1 MITVFVNM
9 GDINSEDAVLT
20 SNSMNSIRTSMI
32 FVIQFTLV
40 ELFYRVRVIDFFAG
54 FVSQLEKIIN
64 DSLPLL
70 TMLVAIVL
78 TQGMLFFLND
88 QN

>member
-1 MITVFVNM
+1 M